1 MTEEYFDDIEN
12 LINKVNNNNNNDN
25 DDDDDRLQAE
35 AEAETYIETKN

>member
-25 DDDDDRLQAE
+25 DDDDEGYKQKLKQRH
-35 AEAETYIETKN
+35 T